1 MAIVS
6 MRHLTL
12 YGLKKDRKSIME
24 LLQRRGVVEIT
35 PCPVEDER
43 YQPPDVSAARAVFDK
58 RIHVMTQ
65 ALAVLEREVD
75 FPSSMFSSLEG
86 RRPITV
92 EDYES
97 FASDRDE
104 IFDVAEQLNT
114 LDRQITE
121 QQADIIKCRTQQE
134 ALTPWKDLD
143 IPLSTTGTTSTAVL
157 IGSLPQ
163 EYSTETL
170 LSVLAEKLPETD
182 VSLEILRA
190 RHGQQVNVEMS

>member
-65 ALAVLEREVD
+65 ALAVGTRGG
-75 FPSSMFSSLEG
+75 FSL
-86 RRPITV
+86 V
-92 EDYES
+92 H
-97 FASDRDE
+97 
-104 IFDVAEQLNT
+104 
-114 LDRQITE
+114 
-121 QQADIIKCRTQQE
+121 
-134 ALTPWKDLD
+134 
-143 IPLSTTGTTSTAVL
+143 VL
-157 IGSLPQ
+157 IAGGAASHHSGGL
-163 EYSTETL
+163 
-170 LSVLAEKLPETD
+170 
-182 VSLEILRA
+182 
-190 RHGQQVNVEMS
+190 